1 MVVNL
6 NFDTILV
13 WLLVGLVAGFAA
25 SHVALGHGLG
35 LLGDILVGI
44 VGAFIGGFLAGAF
57 HWSITIV
64 GHPIISEMVVAFFGA
79 AILLFIV
86 RILGMGRGARRR
98 AYWS

>member
-6 NFDTILV
+6 DFDTIIL

-35 LLGDILVGI
+35 LVGDILVGI
-44 VGAFIGGFLAGAF
+44 VGAFIGGFFAGAL

-64 GHPIISEMVVAFFGA
+64 GHPVISTMVIAFIGA
-79 AILLFIV
+79 VLLLMIV
-86 RILGMGRGARRR
+86 RVLGMGRGARRR
-98 AYWS
+98 AY